1 MTIQSGKAHLIFCR
15 RRITR
20 MDLYDHGRQKYVIGE
35 VLGSAVGCDWSGV
48 AAELRYHPPGELPP
62 IDLAQTEIGIATASH
77 PDTVVGR
84 SGNGLRQSTRAVP
97 GTIWTCP
104 AGVHEEDISM
114 NDWHECL
121 HIYLPHARFAQL
133 SEVRGGAV
141 VTAHHISYLADIDD
155 ELIRQIGWTL
165 LAELKAPT
173 SAGRVLVETLALAL
187 TARLTQAH
195 AAGVPDR
202 AERVRTRHAL
212 DDLRVTRV
220 IDYMAHH
227 LDQEIGIDD
236 LAAVAC
242 LSPFHFIRMFR
253 RRMGMPPSRYLGRL
267 RLERAKTLLAR
278 RENSLAEIAAV
289 CRFSSQANF
298 TRAFQRATGTTPGA
312 YRHSLGQFTEQ

>member
-1 MTIQSGKAHLIFCR
+1 
-15 RRITR
+15 

-35 VLGSAVGCDWSGV
+35 VLGSAVACDWSGV
-48 AAELRYHPPGELPP
+48 AAELRHHPAGELPP
-62 IDLAQTEIGIATASH
+62 IDLHQTEIGIATASH

-84 SGNGLRQSTRAVP
+84 SGNGLRQSTKARP

-104 AGVHEEDISM
+104 AGVREEDISM
-114 NDWHECL
+114 NAWHECL

-133 SEVRGGAV
+133 SEVRGGEI

-155 ELIRQIGWTL
+155 ELIRQIGRTF

-173 SAGRVLVETLALAL
+173 SAGRVLVESLALAL
-187 TARLTQAH
+187 IARLTQAH

-202 AERVRTRHAL
+202 TDRVRTRHAL
-212 DDLRVTRV
+212 DDVRINRV
-220 IDYMAHH
+220 IDYMAQH

-253 RRMGMPPSRYLGRL
+253 KRMGMPPSRYLSWM
-267 RLERAKTLLAR
+267 RLERAKTLLAKGDS
-278 RENSLAEIAAV
+278 SLSEIAAA

-298 TRAFQRATGTTPGA
+298 TRAFHRVTGSTPGF
-312 YRHSLGQFTEQ
+312 YRRSLLTKRNQVSL

>member
-1 MTIQSGKAHLIFCR
+1 
-15 RRITR
+15 

-35 VLGSAVGCDWSGV
+35 VLGSAVACDWSGV

-62 IDLAQTEIGIATASH
+62 IDLEQTEIGIATASH

-84 SGNGLRQSTRAVP
+84 SGNGVRQSTRAVP

-104 AGVHEEDISM
+104 AGIREVDISM
-114 NDWHECL
+114 NAWHECL

-133 SEVRGGAV
+133 SEVRGGPV
-141 VTAHHISYLADIDD
+141 VTARDIDYLADIDD

-202 AERVRTRHAL
+202 AERVGTRHAL
-212 DDLRVTRV
+212 DELRVSRV
-220 IDYMAHH
+220 IDYMAQH
-227 LDQEIGIDD
+227 LDAEIGIDD

-253 RRMGMPPSRYLGRL
+253 RRTGMPPARYLGRM
-267 RLERAKTLLAR
+267 RLERAKTLLA
-278 RENSLAEIAAV
+278 EGESSLAEIAAA

-298 TRAFQRATGTTPGA
+298 TRAFHRATGSTPGV
-312 YRHSLGQFTEQ
+312 YRRSFVRPVEE

>member
-1 MTIQSGKAHLIFCR
+1 MEP
-15 RRITR
+15 

-35 VLGSAVGCDWSGV
+35 VLGSAVACDWSGV

-62 IDLAQTEIGIATASH
+62 IDLQQTEIGIATASH

-84 SGNGLRQSTRAVP
+84 SGNGVRQNTKAVP

-104 AGVHEEDISM
+104 AGVREEDISM
-114 NDWHECL
+114 NAWHECL

-133 SEVRGGAV
+133 SEVRGGSIV
-141 VTAHHISYLADIDD
+141 SAHHISYLADIDD
-155 ELIRQIGWTL
+155 DLIRQIGWTF

-173 SAGRVLVETLALAL
+173 SAGRVLVESLALAL

-202 AERVRTRHAL
+202 ADRVRTRHAL
-212 DDLRVTRV
+212 DDLRVRRV
-220 IDYMAHH
+220 VDYMAQH
-227 LDQEIGIDD
+227 LDEEIGIDD

-253 RRMGMPPSRYLGRL
+253 KRMGMPPGRYLGRM
-267 RLERAKTLLAR
+267 RLERAKKLLAKG
-278 RENSLAEIAAV
+278 EIPLAEIAAA

-298 TRAFQRATGTTPGA
+298 TRAFQRATGSTPGV
-312 YRHSLGQFTEQ
+312 YRRSFGWRAGE

>member
-1 MTIQSGKAHLIFCR
+1 
-15 RRITR
+15 
-20 MDLYDHGRQKYVIGE
+20 MDLYDHGRQKYVLGE
-35 VLGSAVGCDWSGV
+35 VLGSAAACDWSGV
-48 AAELRYHPPGELPP
+48 AAELRFHPPGELPP

-84 SGNGLRQSTRAVP
+84 SGNGIRQTTKAIP

-104 AGVHEEDISM
+104 AGVREEDISM

-133 SEVRGGAV
+133 SEVRGGSV
-141 VTAHHISYLADIDD
+141 VTAHQISYLADIDD
-155 ELIRQIGWTL
+155 ELIRQIGWTF

-195 AAGVPDR
+195 ADGVPDR
-202 AERVRTRHAL
+202 ANHVRTRHAL
-212 DDLRVTRV
+212 DDLRVRRV
-220 IDYMAHH
+220 IDYMVQH
-227 LDQEIGIDD
+227 LDEEIGIDD

-253 RRMGMPPSRYLGRL
+253 KRTGIPPSRYLGRM
-267 RLERAKTLLAR
+267 RLERAKLLLAQGDG
-278 RENSLAEIAAV
+278 SLAEIATA

-298 TRAFQRATGTTPGA
+298 TRAFHRATGSTPGI
-312 YRHSLGQFTEQ
+312 YRRSFDRPVDE